1 MAKKRISVGLS
12 SVSRT
17 TIGGASLSGGISTP
31 SSGGTT
37 LPTVWGFTPISFP
50 SSYTITTLVQTKI
63 SEPVFDFYI
72 PNSEFYLNTPGVSV
86 ASVAKSATNIEDGT
100 LNIMNKTNQIIYYK
114 SLVFNNA
121 TVRNPNYVSYNKNL
135 IVTKTDTTYDDNYAY
150 EIYSVSKNEQRTTI
164 NTRSISSL
172 VAPTSILIGYLQV
185 RYPIEY
191 YSGSVLKIN
200 PFECVPISVNYQVS
214 GVGDLTTQIYGQTSD
229 APNRKVG
236 TFDFNFSV
244 QTYDS
249 DPNSITSTPNISSQD
264 LVVSINLVNTGYIP
278 PVYNYTFTPPST
290 GTGYLPAISGVPTL
304 SV

>member
-12 SVSRT
+12 SGSGSRT
-17 TIGGASLSGGISTP
+17 TIGGATLSGSPILP
-31 SSGGTT
+31 SGGA
-37 LPTVWGFTPISFP
+37 FTPISFP
-50 SSYTITTLVQTKI
+50 SSYTITTLVQTPI

-100 LNIMNKTNQIIYYK
+100 FNIMNKTNQIIYYK

-121 TVRNPNYVSYNKNL
+121 TVRNPNYVSYYKNL
-135 IVTKTDTTYDDNYAY
+135 TVTKTNTTYDDNYAY
-150 EIYSVSKNEQRTTI
+150 EIYSVSKNEQRTSI
-164 NTRSISSL
+164 NTQSISSL

-200 PFECVPISVNYQVS
+200 PFECVPISVNYQVF
-214 GVGDLTTQIYGQTSD
+214 GVGDLTTQIYGQTTN
-229 APNRKVG
+229 APNRKVA

-249 DPNSITSTPNISSQD
+249 DPNSTTSTPNISSQD
-264 LVVSINLVNTGYIP
+264 LVLSINLVNTGYIP

-290 GTGYLPAISGVPTL
+290 GTGYLPAPSYPTISGVPTL